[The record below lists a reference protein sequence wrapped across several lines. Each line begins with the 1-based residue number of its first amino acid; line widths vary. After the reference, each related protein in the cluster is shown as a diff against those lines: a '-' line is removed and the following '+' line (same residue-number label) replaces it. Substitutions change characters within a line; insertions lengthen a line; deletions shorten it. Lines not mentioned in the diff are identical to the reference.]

1 MSTDSASSNLPQIL
15 TFRTSVTIRMS
26 PEERALYE
34 RVALLTGP
42 ALVTRAEK
50 NQLMGFHHQTKKI
63 DYVGLTM
70 AELKDKV
77 AVSHV
82 TLTREEADIILFG
95 VTKTSGD
102 LQSGKRDL
110 LWSMDL
116 VEEEQQLVRKVNI
129 FLSNPYDNAIH
140 RLTSKRWD
148 ELSQLD
154 EPARKQRLE
163 QKRQEMRAAWAAQRK
178 AGRPKWVQEFIDAKL
193 PHWGFVVF
201 QTDYR
206 QGTEEKWHTFKGI
219 YRMTAATVLRNSW
232 IGTNSLITTQ
242 KSFLVS
248 DTELSGASLDLLRE
262 RFKAMRQNGEILSG
276 RATDCFL
283 VVDEA
288 VLDNNIISTK
298 TLFKPKS
305 PGDPDPWQSTLAI
318 RAVDPDHNNIDMSE
332 FPGYITI
339 PLPKVF
345 DWLYYSLILRSENW
359 GTRYLNTKTGPAEPM
374 DTGAPYPAYR
384 PGTEPPSV

>member
-1 MSTDSASSNLPQIL
+1 MSTDSASFKSPQIL
-15 TFRTSVTIRMS
+15 IFRTSVTIRMS

-34 RVALLTGP
+34 RVALSTDP
-42 ALVTRAEK
+42 TLVTRAEK
-50 NQLMGFHHQTKKI
+50 NQLHGLPPPDEEDRLCVEK
-63 DYVGLTM
+63 VGLTM

-77 AVSHV
+77 AASHV

-102 LQSGKRDL
+102 LHSGKRDL

-140 RLTSKRWD
+140 RLTSIRWD
-148 ELSQLD
+148 ELRRLD
-154 EPARKQRLE
+154 EPAREKRRE
-163 QKRQEMRAAWAAQRK
+163 QKKQEMCAAWAAQRK
-178 AGRPKWVQEFIDAKL
+178 AGRPKWVQELIDATITGDLLFSGQIIVK
-193 PHWGFVVF
+193 V
-201 QTDYR
+201 QMR
-206 QGTEEKWHTFKGI
+206 SGTPSK
-219 YRMTAATVLRNSW
+219 
-232 IGTNSLITTQ
+232 

-248 DTELSGASLDLLRE
+248 DPELDGASLDILRE
-262 RFKAMRQNGEILSG
+262 RFKAMRENCEIPSG

-298 TLFKPKS
+298 TLFKAKS
-305 PGDPDPWQSTLAI
+305 PGDLDPWESTLSL
-318 RAVDPDHNNIDMSE
+318 RAVDPDHNNKDTSD

-345 DWLYYSLILRSENW
+345 DWLYCSFVSKSENW
-359 GTRYLNTKTGPAEPM
+359 ETRYLNTKTGPAEPM